1 MERHFAAL
9 GWDGLLLG
17 SRRGL
22 GWGLV
27 WVLGLGLELRD
38 WDIPVSSVRCTV
50 KMAIKSARLFN
61 KCWQHSEP
69 QRNAP
74 SFMISW
80 RKWNMIL
87 WIARSDSWDS
97 FFLFAPSL
105 SPSRCSPVEWRSW
118 SWRWSW
124 SRRYLN
130 PLLSCGCGN
139 LLSPMLCIM
148 SLRFVMLKLNACSTC
163 PAFSTECHWQPTKTK
178 YKKLNNN
185 KRKNKNND
193 DKLMSLPQGSACCPV
208 EALSAASA

>member
-97 FFLFAPSL
+97 FFSLLHLFHHLDAVQL
-105 SPSRCSPVEWRSW
+105 SGGVGAGDGVGVGGTWTPFYLVVVETCCRRCCVLWVCG
-118 SWRWSW
+118 
-124 SRRYLN
+124 
-130 PLLSCGCGN
+130 LSC
-139 LLSPMLCIM
+139 
-148 SLRFVMLKLNACSTC
+148 
-163 PAFSTECHWQPTKTK
+163 
-178 YKKLNNN
+178 
-185 KRKNKNND
+185 
-193 DKLMSLPQGSACCPV
+193 
-208 EALSAASA
+208 